1 MIEPLYYMRVETM
14 DHRTLVQIVG
24 ARETVLDVALRVV
37 LDNAESLS
45 QPDIIFTVRCAVQ
58 R

>member
-14 DHRTLVQIVG
+14 NRRTLVHITG
-24 ARETVLDVALRVV
+24 TRETVLDVALRVV

-45 QPDIIFTVRCAVQ
+45 HPNMMFTVYCAVQ
-58 R
+58 K